1 MHLVSTTAIALL
13 LLGSGVHA
21 NLDQLAKAAGKLY
34 FGSATDN
41 NELSDSAYVAIL
53 KNSNEFG
60 QITPGNTQ
68 KWQYTEPQ
76 NSVFSY
82 PQGDV
87 ITSFAQGNRQI
98 LRCHTQTNSRLVSSG
113 SWTAAQLTD
122 ILNAHIASEV
132 GHYKGQCYAW
142 DVVNEAL
149 NDDGTFRTDV
159 FYNVLGTSYI
169 PIAFKAA
176 AAADPA
182 AKLYYNDYNIEYSGA
197 KATAAQGIV
206 KLVQSY
212 AGARIDGVGFQGH
225 FIVGGT
231 PSRSD
236 LASVLNSFVNLGV
249 EVAYT
254 EVDVRFSS
262 LPATSAGYAQQ
273 ATDYASVVG
282 ACLDVA
288 KCIGLTVWDF
298 DDKYSWI
305 PSTFSGQGEAC
316 LYWQNLTA
324 KPAYYKVQS
333 LLAAAATS
341 TASPS
346 STTSR
351 ASSTSTT
358 LITTT
363 KASSTSP
370 SISTK
375 TTSSTPIST
384 STAVHWGQCGGNGW
398 TGPTVCASPYTCQ
411 VQNAWY
417 SQCL

>member
-1 MHLVSTTAIALL
+1 
-13 LLGSGVHA
+13 
-21 NLDQLAKAAGKLY
+21 
-34 FGSATDN
+34 
-41 NELSDSAYVAIL
+41 
-53 KNSNEFG
+53 
-60 QITPGNTQ
+60 
-68 KWQYTEPQ
+68 
-76 NSVFSY
+76 
-82 PQGDV
+82 
-87 ITSFAQGNRQI
+87 
-98 LRCHTQTNSRLVSSG
+98 
-113 SWTAAQLTD
+113 
-122 ILNAHIASEV
+122 
-132 GHYKGQCYAW
+132 
-142 DVVNEAL
+142 VNEAL
-149 NDDGTFRTDV
+149 EDDGTYRNDV
-159 FYNVLGTSYI
+159 FYKVLGTSYL

-197 KATAAQGIV
+197 KATAAQNIV
-206 KLVQSY
+206 KIVKN

-236 LASVLNSFVNLGV
+236 LAGVLNSFVALGV

-273 ATDYASVVG
+273 ATDYAAVVG

-288 KCIGLTVWDF
+288 KCVGITVWDF

-341 TASPS
+341 TAPS
-346 STTSR
+346 SSASPTPTSQ
-351 ASSTSTT
+351 APSTT
-358 LITTT
+358 LVTTT
-363 KASSTSP
+363 KAPVTTP
-370 SISTK
+370 S
-375 TTSSTPIST
+375 TTSKTPT
-384 STAVHWGQCGGNGW
+384 TTASGPSQTHWGQCGGQGW
-398 TGPTVCASPYTCQ
+398 NGPTACESPFTCKA
-411 VQNAWY
+411 QNNWY

>member
-1 MHLVSTTAIALL
+1 M
-13 LLGSGVHA
+13 
-21 NLDQLAKAAGKLY
+21 
-34 FGSATDN
+34 
-41 NELSDSAYVAIL
+41 
-53 KNSNEFG
+53 
-60 QITPGNTQ
+60 
-68 KWQYTEPQ
+68 
-76 NSVFSY
+76 
-82 PQGDV
+82 
-87 ITSFAQGNRQI
+87 
-98 LRCHTQTNSRLVSSG
+98 
-113 SWTAAQLTD
+113 
-122 ILNAHIASEV
+122 

-149 NDDGTFRTDV
+149 NDDGTYRTDV

-176 AAADPA
+176 ASADPA

-206 KLVQSY
+206 KLIQN

-231 PSRSD
+231 PSQSA
-236 LASVLNSFVNLGV
+236 LTSVLNSFVALGV

-262 LPATSAGYAQQ
+262 LPATSAGYTQQ
-273 ATDYASVVG
+273 ANDYAAVVG
-282 ACLDVA
+282 ACLAVP
-288 KCIGLTVWDF
+288 KCVGVTVWDF

-324 KPAYYKVQS
+324 KPAYYKIQS

-341 TASPS
+341 TGSPS
-346 STTSR
+346 TST
-351 ASSTSTT
+351 STSTT
-358 LITTT
+358 KASTTITTITTTT
-363 KASSTSP
+363 KASSTTLSTA
-370 SISTK
+370 TK
-375 TTSSTPIST
+375 TTSTTAVST
-384 STAVHWGQCGGNGW
+384 STAAHWGQCGGNGW
-398 TGPTVCASPYTCQ
+398 TGPTVCASPYTCKE
-411 VQNAWY
+411 QNAWY